1 MTLNRSEGWAEWRR
15 RKEDDHDDPDVAG
28 LATPAEILLLQPLKR
43 NFMSKFLGPPH
54 SSLSPTLHLPLSVSH
69 LDPFSGYNMTFIVVS
84 SEAGIADP
92 GH

>member
-1 MTLNRSEGWAEWRR
+1 MEWRR

-28 LATPAEILLLQPLKR
+28 PAPPAEILLLKR
-43 NFMSKFLGPPH
+43 NFMSKFLAPPH
-54 SSLSPTLHLPLSVSH
+54 SSLSLTLHLPLSVSH

-84 SEAGIADP
+84 SEAGIANP